1 MIDQEK
7 LQSLYYALQAELV
20 KIGYANHQVHI
31 QKVRDDEFLVSFI
44 ENNNPF
50 GMMNAPQFSIFS
62 DKEGDVYWKEGQ
74 LGQYQ
79 EKFIN

>member
-20 KIGYANHQVHI
+20 KVGYVNHQVHI

-50 GMMNAPQFSIFS
+50 GMMNSPQFSIFS
-62 DKEGDVYWKEGQ
+62 DKEGNVSWKEGQ

>member
-7 LQSLYYALQAELV
+7 LQSLYYALQTELV
-20 KIGYANHQVHI
+20 KVGYTNHQVHI
-31 QKVRDDEFLVSFI
+31 QKVKDDEFLVSFI
-44 ENNNPF
+44 ENSNPF

-62 DKEGDVYWKEGQ
+62 DKEGNVSWKEGQ

-79 EKFIN
+79 EKFIS

>member
-1 MIDQEK
+1 MINQEK

-20 KIGYANHQVHI
+20 KNGYASHQVHI
-31 QKVRDDEFLVSFI
+31 QKVRDDEFLVSLI
-44 ENNNPF
+44 ETNNPF

-62 DKEGDVYWKEGQ
+62 DKEGNVSWKEGQ

>member
-20 KIGYANHQVHI
+20 KAGYAHHQVQM
-31 QKVRDDEFLVSFI
+31 QKVKDDEFLISFI
-44 ENNNPF
+44 ETNNPF

-62 DKEGDVYWKEGQ
+62 DKEGNVSWKEGQ

>member
-20 KIGYANHQVHI
+20 KIGYVNHQVHV

-62 DKEGDVYWKEGQ
+62 DKEGGVSWKEGQ